1 MLERHFVTSY
11 QQVGNFK
18 VTNVQGQLRKNGGNV
33 AAYFCTPEGRVL
45 HATAGPVSADE
56 LLDAAHWTLQR
67 YGELEARPPAGW
79 MAALSL
85 AHQQAV
91 SPAPVSPAHVP
102 RPRLRTAG
110 WRPEYTASWQN
121 ASLGKQQRV
130 HLLLAHRPLA
140 PLAHVYREVFEEIL
154 NEEVHHDSPN
164 LVLAERGL
172 RIAERTGRPM
182 LFILHDG
189 SHQSGGYEQWLAI
202 ASRCRADDPDFFP
215 LVSRYIVMVL
225 PWEEMPAFSRRLK
238 QPPFEAPGS
247 SALLLVVTRSDGHQ
261 LAAYT
266 GSHSAGQ
273 LSYGLASG
281 LVDAYQRNP
290 PRSTELRRVTRLLKR
305 VDLGLAESLREIG
318 RQRYAAR
325 DG

>member
-1 MLERHFVTSY
+1 MASY

-18 VTNVQGQLRKNGGNV
+18 VTNVQGRLQKNGGNV

-45 HATAGPVSADE
+45 HATAGPVAADE
-56 LLDAAHWTLQR
+56 LLDADHWTLQR
-67 YGELEARPPAGW
+67 YGELQAQPPAGW
-79 MAALSL
+79 MAGLSR

-91 SPAPVSPAHVP
+91 SPAHVSP
-102 RPRLRTAG
+102 PRLRPAG
-110 WRPEYTASWQN
+110 WRSGWGGEGGASWRN

-154 NEEVHHDSPN
+154 HEHVHHDSPN

-172 RIAERTGRPM
+172 LIAERTGRPM
-182 LFILHDG
+182 LFLLHDA
-189 SHQSGGYEQWLAI
+189 SHQSAGYEQWLAI
-202 ASRCRADDPDFFP
+202 ASRCRAEDPDFFP

-247 SALLLVVTRSDGHQ
+247 SALLLVLARSDGHQ

-281 LVDAYQRNP
+281 LVDAYQRKP
-290 PRSTELRRVTRLLKR
+290 PPSAELRRVTRLVDR
-305 VDLGLAESLREIG
+305 VDPGLAESLREIG
-318 RQRYAAR
+318 RQRYAAAP
-325 DG
+325 